1 MDLHWLP
8 NRSVTERF
16 GSSLIPPSSP
26 DLRPVCIAVWPSR
39 CATDQLNQICMKK
52 RYLVGSARQHS
63 GPASL
68 KNAPLNETWGDA
80 GHTQPLPRPR
90 VSACS
95 SLAGVV
101 QHAGHGGMLGMGEC
115 WAYPAAASVTRGC
128 KAPLCPPVD
137 EVGEQAVC
145 PLLGLHCHDC

>member
-1 MDLHWLP
+1 MWICTGYQI
-8 NRSVTERF
+8 V
-16 GSSLIPPSSP
+16 
-26 DLRPVCIAVWPSR
+26 PSR
-39 CATDQLNQICMKK
+39 NDLVVLLSHLRALICGRCALLYGPVDVLLSAQSNLHEKK
-52 RYLVGSARQHS
+52 VGSARQHS

-128 KAPLCPPVD
+128 KALCPPVD